1 MQVFNSFS
9 FTLPRLLVCW
19 NLNSFKIY
27 HDIVVGKCFLLTSI
41 NILFYIDYTVR
52 VILRHL
58 LCLYFVITKASLD
71 ILLVMLLDTISNDLI
86 PYILFTNLCMV
97 YIVFVFFC
105 KCSSIYVDEHKSK
118 SKLVL
123 HWLFNFD
130 LVEIYP

>member
-1 MQVFNSFS
+1 MQVFNSFP

-97 YIVFVFFC
+97 YIVFVFFVNVHPYLLMNI
-105 KCSSIYVDEHKSK
+105 KVKVNSSFIGSSI
-118 SKLVL
+118 L
-123 HWLFNFD
+123 
-130 LVEIYP
+130 I